1 MVEARDL
8 ERAFESGRAQ
18 AWPDTDE
25 ATKRLSAL
33 IEAGMAREVKHR
45 RSEVCGDCATSHPI
59 EQDAAGHWYTVC
71 EAGRKLIDY
80 DSLRQWTVDQHG
92 LIRFI
97 QSGLGITLTAD
108 ERLTG
113 RFWYIG
119 QANLGAGDFPIWLVR
134 DGYQGQ
140 VVSSIQ
146 DLLEKRSP
154 GERGIVI
161 VSSEPAGAVRWVR
174 ASASVRL
181 SDALVF
187 RDGAWTINMPPF
199 HLHAPLEK
207 TPKGS
212 PGAPRKNAKDIVQ
225 MFHGRV
231 AGGAA
236 KQTTLKEEAEAIH
249 ALLVREV
256 GQDKA
261 QKSGRIEN
269 IIRIPYGN
277 WKNAGFPTPQK
288 AT

>member
-8 ERAFESGRAQ
+8 ERAFESGRVQ

-33 IEAGMAREVKHR
+33 FEAGMAREVKHR

-80 DSLRQWTVDQHG
+80 DSLRQWTVDPHG

-97 QSGLGITLTAD
+97 QRGLGITLTAD

-113 RFWYIG
+113 RFWYVG
-119 QANLGAGDFPIWLVR
+119 QANLGAGDFPVWLVR
-134 DGYQGQ
+134 DGSQGQ

-161 VSSEPAGAVRWVR
+161 VSSEASGAVRWTR
-174 ASASVRL
+174 DSASVRL
-181 SDALVF
+181 SDALAF
-187 RDGAWTINMPPF
+187 RGRDWKISMPPF
-199 HLHAPLEK
+199 YRQAPPGK
-207 TPKGS
+207 NPKGP
-212 PGAPRKNAKDIVQ
+212 PGAPKKNSKDILQ
-225 MFHGRV
+225 MFQDRV
-231 AGGAA
+231 AEGVALR
-236 KQTTLKEEAEAIH
+236 TSLKAEAAAIH
-249 ALLVREV
+249 TILAHEV

-261 QKSGRIEN
+261 QKNGRIEN